1 MPRFVWVI
9 RAFSPRDGGWIH
21 FQGVQPLGHYDSEFD
36 AWTCCELFWG
46 LMVLSGDYVTLDVV
60 KTIAF

>member
-9 RAFSPRDGGWIH
+9 RAFSPRDGGWVRMLGLRP
-21 FQGVQPLGHYDSEFD
+21 QGHYNSEEM
-36 AWTCCELFWG
+36 AWKCVCAFWD
-46 LMVLSGDYVTLDVV
+46 LMVMSGDYLTIDVV